1 MFIDARQTLILA
13 ILTLFLGKF
22 LNQRITFLR
31 TYNIPEPVTGGVLVS
46 VLFFIVYTATGTEV
60 QFDLSGRDTLLII
73 FFTTVGLNAKL
84 GTLIAGGKPLLILLA
99 CAVGFLLFQNLTGIA
114 VAYLFGENLL
124 AGLLGGTVSL
134 SGGHGTAIAWAP
146 IFREQYGIESAMTIG
161 IAVAT
166 CGLILGG
173 VIGGPIAQYLI
184 KKYKLV
190 PDVSEQEYL
199 VGLPDEKSKVRQE
212 DPKVN
217 TYWHTINVDTILS
230 CLITI
235 ALAIGLGQI
244 LSDLAADIGL
254 KLPVFVGALF
264 AGILFTNILPPFFKK
279 MPWPSGSTSLAL
291 ISDVSLSLFLAMSLM
306 SLQLWSILV
315 LAGPIVVLLIAQVIA
330 ITAWSIFVI
339 FRLMG
344 KTYDAAVMSAGYA
357 GLGLGATPT
366 AVANMTAVTKKC
378 GASPLAF
385 LIVPL
390 IGAFFIDIANAFII
404 KFFITMLV

>member
-1 MFIDARQTLILA
+1 MLIDDRQTLILA

-22 LNQRITFLR
+22 LNQRVTFLR

-46 VLFFIVYTATGTEV
+46 VLFFIIYTATGAEV

-84 GTLIAGGKPLLILLA
+84 GTLIAGGKPLIILLA
-99 CAVGFLLFQNLTGIA
+99 CAVGFLLLQNLTGIA
-114 VAYLFGENLL
+114 VASLFGVNPL
-124 AGLLGGTVSL
+124 AGLLGGTISL
-134 SGGHGTAIAWAP
+134 SGGHGTAIAWGP
-146 IFREQYGIESAMTIG
+146 IFQEQYGIEGAKAIG

-166 CGLILGG
+166 FGLVLGG

-184 KKYKLV
+184 KKHSLV
-190 PDVSEQEYL
+190 PDASEEDYL
-199 VGLPDEKSKVRQE
+199 VGLPNNESEAGQE

-217 TYWHTINVDTILS
+217 AYWHTINVDTILS
-230 CLITI
+230 CLLTI
-235 ALAIGLGQI
+235 ALAIGLGLM
-244 LSDLAADIGL
+244 LSDLAADIDL
-254 KLPVFVGALF
+254 KLPVFVGSLF
-264 AGILFTNILPPFFKK
+264 AGILFTNILPPLFKH
-279 MPWPSGSTSLAL
+279 MQWPSGSKSLAL

-306 SLQLWSILV
+306 SLQLWSILA
-315 LAGPIVVLLIAQVIA
+315 LAGPILVLLAAQVTA
-330 ITAWSIFVI
+330 ITTWSIFVI

-378 GASPLAF
+378 GPSPLAF

-390 IGAFFIDIANAFII
+390 VGAFFIDIANAFII
-404 KFFITMLV
+404 KFFIARLV